1 MKADKRHQLQRNAL
15 ADGVGRL
22 VQGMRSSPTSRST
35 LAWVFVVLAVV
46 VVVIWQYAA
55 HATQA
60 QYSALWSDVNA
71 ASHDA
76 FDDLDSVLD
85 RLRHVAGENQGTFP
99 ARSARFEFAR

>member
-35 LAWVFVVLAVV
+35 LAWVFVVLAVAA
-46 VVVIWQYAA
+46 VVIWQYSA
-55 HATQA
+55 HAMQA
-60 QYSALWSDVNA
+60 QYSALWTDVNV

-76 FDDLDSVLD
+76 VNGREKLLQVGD
-85 RLRHVAGENQGTFP
+85 ENRGTFP
-99 ARSARFEFAR
+99 ARSARFEV